1 MFPISSLQELD
12 ALCLNF
18 VESDVK
24 NGQVFPRDF
33 SYISGSLGV
42 EVVQS
47 YVKGMQMFPIC
58 ILKCE
63 TSFGTDIVLADIEI
77 CQVGYIILSQRFAA
91 IREYVVGT

>member
-1 MFPISSLQELD
+1 MFPISPLQELD
-12 ALCLNF
+12 TLCLNF
-18 VESDVK
+18 IQSDVE

-33 SYISGSLGV
+33 RYISGSFRV

-47 YVKGMQMFPIC
+47 DVKGMQMFPIG
-58 ILKCE
+58 ILKCK